1 MKKKLMA
8 FLKKIVGVFAILYL
22 SGYLLSYL
30 NVFIPINIY
39 TIIIVYFL
47 GFPGLTSLIILFFI
61 VK

>member
-1 MKKKLMA
+1 MIKILIN

-22 SGYLLSYL
+22 SGYLLSFL
-30 NVFIPINIY
+30 NVFIPINFY

-47 GFPGLTSLIILFFI
+47 GFPGLTSLIFLFFI